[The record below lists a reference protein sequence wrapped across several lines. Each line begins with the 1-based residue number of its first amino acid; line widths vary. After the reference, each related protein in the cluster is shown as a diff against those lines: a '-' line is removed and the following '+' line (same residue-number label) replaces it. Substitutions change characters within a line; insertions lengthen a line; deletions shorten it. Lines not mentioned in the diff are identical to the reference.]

1 MLGKATK
8 LNKSSEPT
16 WLTPVDE
23 AAIKRGDGNLAIE
36 FAEAFGVITKDSVA
50 GGMGEIMR
58 LREWQKNI
66 FRRVLAK
73 DENKNYQ
80 HRLNLISTPRKNGKS
95 SMGSLLALFHLFLG
109 VRGGEIYSLASDKD
123 QARIVFGDTRKMV
136 EANPELFEMA
146 KLYRDAIEL
155 PSTGSVY
162 RVRSSEDSTAEG
174 YSPTAVIYDEGHS
187 AKNRK
192 LYDVFQLAMGS
203 RPSSQM
209 VMISTA
215 GVKTDQ
221 TGSES
226 LLYSLKQYGEKVAR
240 GEVIDKAFHM
250 SWWEAPIE
258 LDYKDPKTW
267 KLANP
272 GFGDICAEAD
282 FESAVRRTQEN
293 EFRTKRLNQFVS
305 SQAAWLPQGAWDERA
320 AEFKLDPNDEYVLG
334 FDGSFSGDATVI
346 VGCTIPKEGE
356 TPAVFM
362 VKTWEKDEN
371 IHDQEWRVNIQ
382 EVEQTILDFV
392 KENPKVREIA
402 CDPYRW
408 QRSMEV
414 LADKGLPIV
423 EFPSTSAR
431 RMIPACTNLYEAVV
445 DGLMIQDG
453 DPTLARHIDNAV
465 VKTDNLGTRIVK
477 DSRSSQ
483 RRIDAA
489 VAAVIAFSRATS
501 GKMEEELIPQVF
513 I

>member
-1 MLGKATK
+1 MVDYL
-8 LNKSSEPT
+8 EPR
-16 WLTPVDE
+16 WLTPVPDE
-23 AAIKRGDGNLAIE
+23 AIARGDGDLAIE

-50 GGMGEIMR
+50 GQVGTPIK
-58 LREWQKNI
+58 LRDWQKDI
-66 FRRVLAK
+66 FRSVLAK
-73 DENKNYQ
+73 DEQGNYRQ
-80 HRLNLISTPRKNGKS
+80 RLNIVSTPRKNGKS
-95 SMGSLLALFHLFLG
+95 AMGSMMALFHLYLG
-109 VRGGEIYSLASDKD
+109 VRGGEIYSVAADKD
-123 QARIVFGDTRKMV
+123 QARIIFSDTKKMLQ
-136 EANPELFEMA
+136 ANPELTEIA
-146 KLYRDAIEL
+146 KIYRDAIEI

-174 YSPTAVIYDEGHS
+174 LSPTVTILDEAH
-187 AKNRK
+187 ALKNRR
-192 LYDVFQLAMGS
+192 LFDVYSLAMGS

-209 VMISTA
+209 LILSTA
-215 GVKTDQ
+215 GVKIDS

-226 LLYSLKQYGEKVAR
+226 ILYQLKQYGEKVVR
-240 GEVIDKAFHM
+240 GEVSDESFFM
-250 SWWEAPIE
+250 SWFEAPLE
-258 LDYKDPKTW
+258 LDYKDPETW

-272 GFGDICAEAD
+272 GFDDICSASD
-282 FESAVRRTQEN
+282 FESAVRRTPEN
-293 EFRTKRLNQFVS
+293 EFRTKRLNNFVS
-305 SQAAWLPQGAWDERA
+305 SQAAWLPSGAWDERQS
-320 AEFKLDPNDEYVLG
+320 EFQLDPEQEYVLG

-346 VGCTIPKEGE
+346 VGCTIPKGDE

-371 IHDQEWRVNIQ
+371 IHDQDWRVNIQ
-382 EVEQTILDFV
+382 EVEQTILEFV
-392 KENPKVREIA
+392 RDNPKCREIA

-431 RMIPACTNLYEAVV
+431 RMIPACQNLYEAVV
-445 DGLMIQDG
+445 DGLMVHDG

-477 DSRSSQ
+477 DSRASQ

>member
-1 MLGKATK
+1 MADYL
-8 LNKSSEPT
+8 EPR
-16 WLTPVDE
+16 WLTHVPDE
-23 AAIKRGDGNLAIE
+23 AIARGDGELAIE

-50 GGMGEIMR
+50 GQMGTPIK
-58 LREWQKNI
+58 LREWQKDV
-66 FRRVLAK
+66 FRRILAK
-73 DENKNYQ
+73 DEFGNYRQ
-80 HRLNLISTPRKNGKS
+80 RLNIVSTPRKNGKS
-95 SMGSLLALFHLFLG
+95 AMGSLIALFHLYLG
-109 VRGGEIYSLASDKD
+109 VKGGEIYSLASDKD
-123 QARIVFGDTRKMV
+123 QARIVFSDTRKMV
-136 EANPELFEMA
+136 EANPELMGLA

-174 YSPTAVIYDEGHS
+174 YSPTATIYDEGHS

-192 LYDVFQLAMGS
+192 LFDVFQLAMGS
-203 RPSSQM
+203 RPSAQM

-240 GEVIDKAFHM
+240 GEVEDNSFHM

-258 LDYKDPKTW
+258 ADYKDPETW
-267 KLANP
+267 KMANP
-272 GFGDICAEAD
+272 GFDDICSATD

-305 SQAAWLPQGAWDERA
+305 SQSAWLPQGAWDNRA
-320 AEFKLDPNDEYVLG
+320 TEFELDPEQEYVLG

-346 VGCTIPKEGE
+346 VGCTIPKGE
-356 TPAVFM
+356 EIPAIFM

-371 IHDQEWRVNIQ
+371 IHDQDWRVNIQ
-382 EVEQTILDFV
+382 EVEQTIIDFV
-392 KENPKVREIA
+392 AQNPKCREIA

-408 QRSMEV
+408 QRSMEA
-414 LADKGLPIV
+414 LADRGLPIV

-431 RMIPACTNLYEAVV
+431 RMIPACASLYDAIV
-445 DGLMIQDG
+445 DERMIQDG

-477 DSRSSQ
+477 DSRASQ

>member
-1 MLGKATK
+1 MADYL
-8 LNKSSEPT
+8 EPR
-16 WLTPVDE
+16 WLTPVPDE
-23 AAIKRGDGNLAIE
+23 AIARGDGELAIE

-50 GGMGEIMR
+50 GQMGSPIK
-58 LREWQKNI
+58 LREWQKDI
-66 FRRVLAK
+66 FRNVLAK
-73 DENKNYQ
+73 DEDDNYRQ
-80 HRLNLISTPRKNGKS
+80 RLNIIGTPRKNGKS
-95 SMGSLLALFHLFLG
+95 ATGSLFALFHLFLG

-136 EANPELFEMA
+136 EANPELMEMV

-174 YSPTAVIYDEGHS
+174 YSPTAIIADELHS
-187 AKNRK
+187 WKNRK
-192 LYDVFQLAMGS
+192 LFDVFSLAMGA
-203 RPSSQM
+203 RPSAQM
-209 VMISTA
+209 IAVTTA
-215 GVKTDQ
+215 GVKVDQ
-221 TGSES
+221 TGAES
-226 LLYSLKQYGEKVAR
+226 IAYTLKQYGEKVSR
-240 GEVIDKAFHM
+240 GEVKDDSFFM
-250 SWWEAPIE
+250 SWWEAPLE
-258 LDYKDPKTW
+258 LDYKNPETW
-267 KLANP
+267 KSANP

-282 FESAVRRTQEN
+282 FESAVRRTPEN
-293 EFRTKRLNQFVS
+293 EFRTKRLNNFVS
-305 SQAAWLPQGAWDERA
+305 SQAAWLPSGAWEDRESD
-320 AEFKLDPNDEYVLG
+320 FQLDSDQEYVLG

-346 VGCTIPKEGE
+346 VGCTIPKEDE

-371 IHDQEWRVNIQ
+371 IHDQDWRVNIQ
-382 EVEQTILDFV
+382 DVEETILEFV
-392 KENPKVREIA
+392 KQNPKVREIA

-431 RMIPACTNLYEAVV
+431 RMIPACQNLYEAVV
-445 DGLMIQDG
+445 DGLMVHDG

-489 VAAVIAFSRATS
+489 VAAVIAFSRSTS
-501 GKMEEELIPQVF
+501 GKMEEELIPQIF